1 MKLFQIAPVGSP
13 KMVTTKQEDAIYL
26 MIEDLWDRHERIRIL
41 AKENNCESELN
52 SIRDDS
58 ILYLVGSILCGWVFH
73 RYR

>member
-26 MIEDLWDRHERIRIL
+26 MIEDLWDRHERIRVL

-52 SIRDDS
+52 SIRDD
-58 ILYLVGSILCGWVFH
+58 LLAYLKGKLKE
-73 RYR
+73 